1 MPRFG
6 ASLRQMALASLMWMA
21 LFGAVHAAPEHADDV
36 VAISALMATTWDK
49 PDAKLNVDPI
59 VVESGHA
66 VASWTQGSR
75 GGRALLRK
83 QAGKW
88 KVVLCSGDPLTQA
101 ESLEAAGVPRAA
113 AARLA
118 RLLKD
123 AESKLLPERVAQFS
137 TFEGLV
143 HIEGDHPGHHH

>member
-1 MPRFG
+1 MLR
-6 ASLRQMALASLMWMA
+6 AVVLVSLACMA
-21 LFGAVHAAPEHADDV
+21 LFGALHAAPEHADDV
-36 VAISALMATTWDK
+36 AAITALMAATWDK

-59 VVESGHA
+59 VVENDHS
-66 VASWTQGSR
+66 VAGWTQGSR

-101 ESLEAAGVPRAA
+101 ASLEAAGVPTAD

-118 RLLKD
+118 QRIKD
-123 AESKLLPERVAQFS
+123 AESKLPPERVAQFS
-137 TFEGLV
+137 TFEGVV
-143 HIEGDHPGHHH
+143 HIEGHPGHHP